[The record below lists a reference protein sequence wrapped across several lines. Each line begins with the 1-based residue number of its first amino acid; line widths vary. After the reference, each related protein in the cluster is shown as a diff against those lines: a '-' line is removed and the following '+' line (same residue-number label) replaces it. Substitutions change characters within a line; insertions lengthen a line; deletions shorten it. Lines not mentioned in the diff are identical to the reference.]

1 MGTWATLGFICVHE
15 PDMSALLLLQQPN
28 LPYVHLQIIK
38 WRVLDLENSVQ
49 KASLVYEVHQN
60 TESKVDGIKSS
71 CLILSSVDQGR
82 DKRTT
87 RLIAQG
93 TPLDEL

>member
-1 MGTWATLGFICVHE
+1 MFGISLGLVDVVLMSVQHLKYRKMGTWATLGFICVHE

-60 TESKVDGIKSS
+60 TG
-71 CLILSSVDQGR
+71 
-82 DKRTT
+82 
-87 RLIAQG
+87 
-93 TPLDEL
+93 

>member
-28 LPYVHLQIIK
+28 LPYVLLQIIK

-49 KASLVYEVHQN
+49 KQVLSMN

-71 CLILSSVDQGR
+71 CLDNYTVIN
-82 DKRTT
+82 
-87 RLIAQG
+87 
-93 TPLDEL
+93 

>member
-28 LPYVHLQIIK
+28 LPYVLLQIIK

-49 KASLVYEVHQN
+49 KQVLSMKDRENVAYPASYP
-60 TESKVDGIKSS
+60 KGM
-71 CLILSSVDQGR
+71 
-82 DKRTT
+82 
-87 RLIAQG
+87 
-93 TPLDEL
+93 